1 LLNIKRKKINVV
13 VISSVGEERN
23 TLTIVVLELK
33 KRRDM
38 PSCDEKLIIDGKE
51 VSYCIE
57 SQGHEGNHQG
67 HYQKY
72 RNPEITEKNYI
83 KTVWWE

>member
-1 LLNIKRKKINVV
+1 
-13 VISSVGEERN
+13 
-23 TLTIVVLELK
+23 
-33 KRRDM
+33 M